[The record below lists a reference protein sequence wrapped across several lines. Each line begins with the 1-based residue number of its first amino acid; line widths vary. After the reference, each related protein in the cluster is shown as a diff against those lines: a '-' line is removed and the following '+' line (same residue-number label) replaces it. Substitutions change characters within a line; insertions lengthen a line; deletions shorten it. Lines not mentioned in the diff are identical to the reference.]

1 MTTDLATVPEALR
14 PIEPIAAHMVAST
27 DGTRLH
33 VREWGRRGAQPI
45 VFVHGWSQCDLCWA
59 HQVRGALAE
68 RFHLIT
74 FDLRGH
80 GRSDAPAEA
89 GRYSD
94 DLVWAD
100 DLAAVLEAVSARRP
114 VLVAWSYGAF
124 VVADYFRAYG
134 EDAIGAIALVGASVR
149 MAPRYGGIGPG
160 MLENVVDMCGD
171 DLLANIAATRR
182 FLAVLS
188 RRPRTP
194 AETET
199 ALAWNMIVPTR
210 VREALRAREIDVADV
225 LAATMVPMLVAH
237 GREDAIVLPV
247 MAQELLER
255 CPSATA
261 SWYDGVGH
269 TPFWEALHRSKDPTT
284 YTVLAATMKEAAA
297 T

>member
-33 VREWGRRGAQPI
+33 VREWGRRDAQSI

-100 DLAAVLEAVSARRP
+100 DLAAVLEAVSAQRP
-114 VLVAWSYGAF
+114 VLVGWSYGAF
-124 VVADYFRAYG
+124 VIADYLRACG
-134 EDAIGAIALVGASVR
+134 EERIGAIALVGASMR
-149 MAPRYGGIGPG
+149 LTPPYEGIGPG
-160 MLENVVDMCGD
+160 LLENVMDMCGA
-171 DLLANIAATRR
+171 DLLANIEATRR
-182 FLAVLS
+182 FLAACT
-188 RRPRTP
+188 RRPLTP

-199 ALAWNMIVPTR
+199 ALAWNMTVPAE
-210 VREALRAREIDVADV
+210 VRDALRARELDVMDV
-225 LAATMVPMLVAH
+225 YAATIVPMLVSH
-237 GREDAIVLPV
+237 GRDDAIVLPV
-247 MAQELLER
+247 MAQGLLER
-255 CPSATA
+255 CPAATA

-269 TPFWEALHRSKDPTT
+269 MPFWEAADRFDSE
-284 YTVLAATMKEAAA
+284 LADLAELASRP
-297 T
+297 

>member
-14 PIEPIAAHMVAST
+14 PVEPIAAHMVAST

-33 VREWGRRGAQPI
+33 VREWGRRDAQSI

-80 GRSDAPAEA
+80 GRSDAPTEA

-94 DLVWAD
+94 DRVWAD
-100 DLAAVLEAVSARRP
+100 DLAAVLDAVSARRP
-114 VLVAWSYGAF
+114 VLVGWSYGAF
-124 VVADYFRAYG
+124 VIADHLRAYG
-134 EDAIGAIALVGASVR
+134 EEGIGAIALVGASMR
-149 MAPRYGGIGPG
+149 LTPPYEGIGPG
-160 MLENVVDMCGD
+160 LLENVMDMCGA
-171 DLLANIAATRR
+171 DLLANIEATRR
-182 FLAVLS
+182 FLAACT
-188 RRPRTP
+188 RRPRTR

-199 ALAWNMIVPTR
+199 ALAWNMTVPAE
-210 VREALRAREIDVADV
+210 VREALRARELDVMDV
-225 LAATMVPMLVAH
+225 YAATIVPMLVSH
-237 GREDAIVLPV
+237 GRDDAIVLPV

-255 CPSATA
+255 CPTATA

-269 TPFWEALHRSKDPTT
+269 APFWEAADRFDSE
-284 YTVLAATMKEAAA
+284 LAALADRASRP
-297 T
+297 

>member
-1 MTTDLATVPEALR
+1 VTTALH
-14 PIEPIAAHMVAST
+14 PIEPIATHMVASA

-33 VREWGRRGAQPI
+33 VREWGRQDGQDI

-59 HQVRGALAE
+59 QQVRGSLAE

-89 GRYSD
+89 ARYTD
-94 DLVWAD
+94 DAVWAD
-100 DLAAVLEAVSARRP
+100 DLAAVLEVVSARRP

-124 VVADYFRAYG
+124 VVADHLRAYG
-134 EDAIGAIALVGASVR
+134 EEAIGAIALVGASLR
-149 MAPRYGGIGPG
+149 LTPPYEGIGPG
-160 MLENVVDMCGD
+160 MLENVVDMCGE

-182 FLAVLS
+182 FLAALS

-225 LAATMVPMLVAH
+225 LAATMVPMLVSH

-255 CPSATA
+255 CPSATV

-269 TPFWEALHRSKDPTT
+269 APFWEAPDRFDLE
-284 YTVLAATMKEAAA
+284 LAALAGRVSDA
-297 T
+297 

>member
-1 MTTDLATVPEALR
+1 MTTDCATVPQALR
-14 PIEPIAAHMVAST
+14 PIEPIATHMVAGA

-33 VREWGRRGAQPI
+33 VREWGRQDAQDI

-59 HQVRGALAE
+59 QQVRGALAE

-80 GRSDAPAEA
+80 GASDAPAEA
-89 GRYSD
+89 ERYTGD
-94 DLVWAD
+94 HVWAG
-100 DLAAVLEAVSARRP
+100 DLAAVLEVVSARRP

-124 VVADYFRAYG
+124 VVADYLRAHG
-134 EDAIGAIALVGASVR
+134 EEEIGAIALVGASMR
-149 MAPRYGGIGPG
+149 MAPPYDGIGPG
-160 MLENVVDMCGD
+160 MLDNVVDMCGA

-182 FLAVLS
+182 FLAACT
-188 RRPRTP
+188 RHPRTH

-199 ALAWNMIVPTR
+199 ALAWNMIVPPR
-210 VREALRAREIDVADV
+210 VRQALRAREIDVVDV
-225 LAATMVPMLVAH
+225 YAATIAPMLVTH
-237 GREDAIVLPV
+237 GRDDAIVLPV

-269 TPFWEALHRSKDPTT
+269 APFWEAPDRFDLE
-284 YTVLAATMKEAAA
+284 LAALAERVADAM
-297 T
+297 

>member
-14 PIEPIAAHMVAST
+14 PVEPIAAHMVAST

-33 VREWGRRGAQPI
+33 VREWGRRDAQPI

-80 GRSDAPAEA
+80 GRSDAPTEA

-114 VLVAWSYGAF
+114 VLVAL
-124 VVADYFRAYG
+124 VVRRVRRRRLPACVRRGGDRRDRPRRGLHAPDTALRGHRAG
-134 EDAIGAIALVGASVR
+134 TARERHGHVR
-149 MAPRYGGIGPG
+149 
-160 MLENVVDMCGD
+160 
-171 DLLANIAATRR
+171 
-182 FLAVLS
+182 
-188 RRPRTP
+188 RRPAREHRGHAPLPRRVYP
-194 AETET
+194 APADARRDGDRARLEHDR
-199 ALAWNMIVPTR
+199 ARGGPRSAARPGARCHGR
-210 VREALRAREIDVADV
+210 VRRDRC
-225 LAATMVPMLVAH
+225 VPMLVSH
-237 GREDAIVLPV
+237 GRDDAIVLPA

-255 CPSATA
+255 CPAATA

-269 TPFWEALHRSKDPTT
+269 APFWEAADRFDSE
-284 YTVLAATMKEAAA
+284 LAALADRASRP
-297 T
+297 

>member
-1 MTTDLATVPEALR
+1 MTADLATVPQALH
-14 PIEPIAAHMVAST
+14 PIEPIATHMVASA

-33 VREWGRRGAQPI
+33 VREWGRQDGQDI

-59 HQVRGALAE
+59 QQVRGTLAE

-89 GRYSD
+89 ARYTAD
-94 DLVWAD
+94 GVWAD

-124 VVADYFRAYG
+124 VVADHLRAYG
-134 EDAIGAIALVGASVR
+134 EDGIGAIALVGASLR
-149 MAPRYGGIGPG
+149 LTPPYDGIGPG
-160 MLENVVDMCGD
+160 MLENVGGMCGE

-182 FLAVLS
+182 FLAALF
-188 RRPRTP
+188 RRSRTP

-225 LAATMVPMLVAH
+225 FAATMVPMLVTH

-255 CPSATA
+255 CPSATV

-269 TPFWEALHRSKDPTT
+269 APFWEAPDRFDLE
-284 YTVLAATMKEAAA
+284 LAALAERASHA
-297 T
+297 

>member
-14 PIEPIAAHMVAST
+14 PVEPIAAHMVAST

-33 VREWGRRGAQPI
+33 VREWGRRDAQPI

-80 GRSDAPAEA
+80 GRSDAPTEA

-94 DLVWAD
+94 DRVWAD

-114 VLVAWSYGAF
+114 VLVGWSYGAF
-124 VVADYFRAYG
+124 VIADYLRAYG
-134 EDAIGAIALVGASVR
+134 EEGIGAIALVGASMR
-149 MAPRYGGIGPG
+149 LTPPYEGIGPG
-160 MLENVVDMCGD
+160 LLENVMDMCGA
-171 DLLANIAATRR
+171 DLLANIEATRR
-182 FLAVLS
+182 FLAACT
-188 RRPRTP
+188 RRPRTR

-199 ALAWNMIVPTR
+199 ALAWNMTVPAE
-210 VREALRAREIDVADV
+210 VREALRARELDVMDV
-225 LAATMVPMLVAH
+225 YAATIVPMLVSH
-237 GREDAIVLPV
+237 GRDDAIVLPV

-255 CPSATA
+255 CPAATA

-269 TPFWEALHRSKDPTT
+269 APFWEAADRFDSE
-284 YTVLAATMKEAAA
+284 LAALAERASRP
-297 T
+297 

>member
-1 MTTDLATVPEALR
+1 MTADLATVPQALH
-14 PIEPIAAHMVAST
+14 PIEPIATHMVASA

-33 VREWGRRGAQPI
+33 VREWGRRDGQDI

-59 HQVRGALAE
+59 QQVRGTLAE

-80 GRSDAPAEA
+80 GH
-89 GRYSD
+89 
-94 DLVWAD
+94 L
-100 DLAAVLEAVSARRP
+100 
-114 VLVAWSYGAF
+114 
-124 VVADYFRAYG
+124 RAHG
-134 EDAIGAIALVGASVR
+134 EDGIGAIALVGASVR
-149 MAPRYGGIGPG
+149 LTPPYDGIGPG
-160 MLENVVDMCGD
+160 MLENVADMCGE

-182 FLAVLS
+182 FLAALS

-225 LAATMVPMLVAH
+225 FAATMVPMLVTH

-247 MAQELLER
+247 MARELLER
-255 CPSATA
+255 CPSAA
-261 SWYDGVGH
+261 VSWYDGVGH
-269 TPFWEALHRSKDPTT
+269 APFWEAPDRFDLE
-284 YTVLAATMKEAAA
+284 LAALAERASHA
-297 T
+297 

>member
-1 MTTDLATVPEALR
+1 MTADLATVPQALH
-14 PIEPIAAHMVAST
+14 PIEPIATHMVASA

-33 VREWGRRGAQPI
+33 VREWGRRDGQDI

-59 HQVRGALAE
+59 QQVRGTLAE

-89 GRYSD
+89 ARYTSD
-94 DLVWAD
+94 RVWAD

-124 VVADYFRAYG
+124 VVADHLRAHG
-134 EDAIGAIALVGASVR
+134 EDGIGAIALVGASLR
-149 MAPRYGGIGPG
+149 LTPPYDGIGPG
-160 MLENVVDMCGD
+160 MLENVADMCGE

-182 FLAVLS
+182 FLAALS
-188 RRPRTP
+188 RRSRTP

-225 LAATMVPMLVAH
+225 FAATMVPMLVTH

-255 CPSATA
+255 CPSATV

-269 TPFWEALHRSKDPTT
+269 APFWEAPDRFDLE
-284 YTVLAATMKEAAA
+284 LAALAERASHA
-297 T
+297 

>member
-33 VREWGRRGAQPI
+33 VREWGRRDAQPI

-59 HQVRGALAE
+59 HQVRGPLAE

-94 DLVWAD
+94 DRVWAD

-124 VVADYFRAYG
+124 VVADYLRAYG
-134 EDAIGAIALVGASVR
+134 EDGIGAIALVGASMR
-149 MAPRYGGIGPG
+149 LTPPYEGIGPG
-160 MLENVVDMCGD
+160 LLENVVDMCGA
-171 DLLANIAATRR
+171 DLLANIEATRR
-182 FLAVLS
+182 FLAACT
-188 RRPRTP
+188 RRPLTR

-199 ALAWNMIVPTR
+199 ALAWNMTVPAA
-210 VREALRAREIDVADV
+210 VREALRARELDVMDV
-225 LAATMVPMLVAH
+225 YAATVVPMLVTH
-237 GREDAIVLPV
+237 GRDDAIVLPA

-255 CPSATA
+255 CPAATA
-261 SWYDGVGH
+261 SWYDEVGH
-269 TPFWEALHRSKDPTT
+269 APFWEAPDRFDSE
-284 YTVLAATMKEAAA
+284 LAELAERASRP
-297 T
+297 

>member
-1 MTTDLATVPEALR
+1 MTTDVATVPEALR
-14 PIEPIAAHMVAST
+14 PVEPIATHMVAST

-33 VREWGRRGAQPI
+33 VREWGRRDAQDI

-59 HQVRGALAE
+59 QQVRGTLAE

-89 GRYSD
+89 ARYSED
-94 DLVWAD
+94 RVWAD
-100 DLAAVLEAVSARRP
+100 DLAAVLDAVSARRP

-124 VVADYFRAYG
+124 VVADYLRAHG
-134 EDAIGAIALVGASVR
+134 EEAIGAIALVGASVR
-149 MAPRYGGIGPG
+149 MAPPYDGIGPG
-160 MLENVVDMCGD
+160 MLDNVVDMCGE

-182 FLAVLS
+182 FLAACT
-188 RRPRTP
+188 RHPRTP

-199 ALAWNMIVPTR
+199 ALAWNMIVPPG
-210 VREALRAREIDVADV
+210 VREALRAREMDVADV
-225 LAATMVPMLVAH
+225 YAATIAPMLVTH
-237 GREDAIVLPV
+237 GRDDAIVLPV

-255 CPSATA
+255 CPSAAA

-269 TPFWEALHRSKDPTT
+269 APFWEAPDRFDLE
-284 YTVLAATMKEAAA
+284 LAGLAERVAGVM
-297 T
+297 

>member
-1 MTTDLATVPEALR
+1 MTADL
-14 PIEPIAAHMVAST
+14 AAHMVASA

-33 VREWGRRGAQPI
+33 VREWGCRDGQDI

-89 GRYSD
+89 GRYD

-100 DLAAVLEAVSARRP
+100 DLAAVLEAVPARRP
-114 VLVAWSYGAF
+114 VLVGWSYGAF
-124 VVADYFRAYG
+124 VIADYLRAHG
-134 EDAIGAIALVGASVR
+134 EEGIGAIALVGASMR
-149 MAPRYGGIGPG
+149 LTPPYEGIGPG
-160 MLENVVDMCGD
+160 LLENVMDMCGA
-171 DLLANIAATRR
+171 DLLANIEATRR
-182 FLAVLS
+182 FLAACT
-188 RRPRTP
+188 RRPRTR

-199 ALAWNMIVPTR
+199 ALAWNMTVPAK
-210 VREALRAREIDVADV
+210 VREALRARELDVMDV
-225 LAATMVPMLVAH
+225 YVATVVPMLVAH
-237 GREDAIVLPV
+237 GRDDAIVLPV

-255 CPSATA
+255 CPAATA

-269 TPFWEALHRSKDPTT
+269 APFWEAPDRFDSE
-284 YTVLAATMKEAAA
+284 LAALAERASRR
-297 T
+297 

>member
-1 MTTDLATVPEALR
+1 MTADLATVPQALH
-14 PIEPIAAHMVAST
+14 PIEPIATHMVASA

-33 VREWGRRGAQPI
+33 VREWGRRDGQGI

-59 HQVRGALAE
+59 QQVRGTLAE

-89 GRYSD
+89 ARYTAD
-94 DLVWAD
+94 GVWAD

-124 VVADYFRAYG
+124 VVADHLRAYG
-134 EDAIGAIALVGASVR
+134 EDGIGAIALVGASLR
-149 MAPRYGGIGPG
+149 LTPPYDGIGPG
-160 MLENVVDMCGD
+160 MLENVMDMCGE

-182 FLAVLS
+182 FLAACT
-188 RRPRTP
+188 RRPRTR
-194 AETET
+194 AETEI
-199 ALAWNMIVPTR
+199 ALAWTMTVPAGI
-210 VREALRAREIDVADV
+210 REALRAREIDVADV
-225 LAATMVPMLVAH
+225 YAATIVPMLVTQ

-255 CPSATA
+255 CPRATA

-269 TPFWEALHRSKDPTT
+269 APFWEAPDRFDHE
-284 YTVLAATMKEAAA
+284 LAALAERAPRA
-297 T
+297 